1 MVVRRPVPARK
12 ESAATAARLSCPK
25 DLNPALAQPVVR
37 VVEGPRERCGTWLG
51 NIPLLAMAAQVW
63 SRWRDSRGIAAVGIF
78 FGNLLAIRLLGL
90 LAEWLDKS

>member
-1 MVVRRPVPARK
+1 V
-12 ESAATAARLSCPK
+12 
-25 DLNPALAQPVVR
+25 ALGVAIV
-37 VVEGPRERCGTWLG
+37 LG
-51 NIPLLAMAAQVW
+51 FFVFPLLAMAAQVW